1 MHLPYRLEDE
11 LGSKLEQ
18 LEEQLKDKMEEET
31 KLRHTILFCHIH
43 VQPAQYR
50 GRILGRNPDKSL
62 KSLLS
67 FIRETTILQYTS
79 HIHNFLYYYNK
90 K

>member
-31 KLRHTILFCHIH
+31 KLRHTILFCHTASP
-43 VQPAQYR
+43 VQR
-50 GRILGRNPDKSL
+50 LNSWTKSRQ
-62 KSLLS
+62 KS
-67 FIRETTILQYTS
+67 
-79 HIHNFLYYYNK
+79 
-90 K
+90 